1 MGINFK
7 KTKIVRMLIST
18 EEPKE
23 EIKVELNQ
31 EQQFK
36 SQYRDFK
43 QKEKDMLHSIHA
55 KYDTNEDSNEDIKN
69 LRSQKTEIDTKINKC
84 EDDLHQ
90 SKKDYKLKAEK
101 TDDDTTAYNKTRSD
115 FKLEITNL
123 KVEKKT
129 VNSKL
134 KAAEKVLKSEEKL
147 DLEEAKSKSK
157 VEKKA
162 MKEQEK
168 TRKRE
173 FKASQVKTAE

>member
-101 TDDDTTAYNKTRSD
+101 TDDDTTAYNKVRSD

-123 KVEKKT
+123 
-129 VNSKL
+129 
-134 KAAEKVLKSEEKL
+134 
-147 DLEEAKSKSK
+147 K